1 MEYFILFGILLILIG
16 MILLMFKRKVE
27 GGALILIGPVPI
39 LISSNRNIMKIL
51 FILALIFLIMTIW
64 WFL

>member
-1 MEYFILFGILLILIG
+1 
-16 MILLMFKRKVE
+16 MFKRKVE